1 MKHRGLIFCGDL
13 VPGVMAGTVTVTSRV
28 IKPQPDG
35 MCQDEPYWHVGGYRL
50 RESALNP
57 LPCRFRVGEKRYVK
71 ETWGAPYSDHPR
83 CPDGKKPAPGEKIVY
98 RAEGAD
104 DYQWSGCSGF
114 AWRSPL
120 FMPKWAARSWIEITG
135 VKPAR
140 CQDITEEEVIASGC
154 RPFDREMLSAAPTGI
169 GHYMI
174 LWDELNA
181 RRGFPWSG
189 NAHVWRLTFKLCEAP
204 KKTEMTS
211 EKV

>member
-120 FMPKWAARSWIEITG
+120 FMPKWAARIWIEITG
-135 VKPAR
+135 VKQAR
-140 CQDITEEEVIASGC
+140 CQDIAEEEARASLGIDIHGTLALQNYIA
-154 RPFDREMLSAAPTGI
+154 
-169 GHYMI
+169 
-174 LWDELNA
+174 LWDRLNS

-189 NAHVWRLTFKLCEAP
+189 DAHVWRLTFKLCEALEKP
-204 KKTEMTS
+204 EVTS
-211 EKV
+211 EKI